1 MTFKAF
7 FQLLRPA
14 NIVTSVAD
22 VWAGAA
28 VSFGLVG
35 IFLDERVVAVSLAWL
50 SVSTACLYGGGVVL
64 NDFFDARLDARERPE
79 RPIPRG
85 DATRLQAGILGFSL
99 LLAGVLFAFFAGT
112 IPFVL
117 AACIAGL
124 VLLYDTGAKNHAVFG
139 PLNMGLCRSVNL
151 LLGVS
156 IVPELTLRMS
166 WLGLFPLIFI
176 TAVTVISRG
185 EVLGGN
191 KKALQTSLVMYC
203 LLAAGLIAL
212 GVWQGSLLPTL
223 LFAACWFA
231 FAARPLAKAFRTLDP
246 QDIRLAVKGGVLSL
260 IFLDAAYAAAFSG
273 WLPGLAIVVL
283 FPLSLLLAK
292 LFSVT

>member
-1 MTFKAF
+1 MTLKAF

-35 IFLDERVVAVSLAWL
+35 LFLDERGFAVSLVWL
-50 SVSTACLYGGGVVL
+50 SISTACLYGGGVVL
-64 NDFFDARLDARERPE
+64 NDFFDASLDSRERPE

-85 DATRLQAGILGFSL
+85 DATRLQAGVLGFLL
-99 LLAGVLFAFFAGT
+99 LLAGILFAFFAGT
-112 IPFVL
+112 IPGVL
-117 AACIAGL
+117 AGGIAGL
-124 VLLYDTGAKNHAVFG
+124 VLLYDTKAKKHSFFG
-139 PLNMGLCRSVNL
+139 PVNMGLCRSVNL
-151 LLGVS
+151 LLGIS
-156 IVPELTLRMS
+156 IVPELTGRMS
-166 WLGLFPLIFI
+166 WLGLFPLVFI

-185 EVLGGN
+185 EVFGGN
-191 KKALQTSLVMYC
+191 KKALQTSLIMYC
-203 LLAAGLIAL
+203 LLAGGLIAV
-212 GVWQGSLLPTL
+212 GAWQDSLLRTF
-223 LFAACWFA
+223 LFAACWFF
-231 FAARPLAKAFRTLDP
+231 FAARPLTKALRTLDP
-246 QDIRLAVKGGVLSL
+246 GDIRLAVKGGVLSL

-273 WLPGLAIVVL
+273 WLPALVIVAL